1 MRRNKMKFEIKCPN
15 CEKIYEPELGRRKH
29 PELLIQQE
37 LCDTGGCAFLYD
49 ILISGWKGYD
59 EMSDEE
65 LKREYDDRYQSF

>member
-1 MRRNKMKFEIKCPN
+1 MGGIIGGKMTKEKMIKELINQDFED
-15 CEKIYEPELGRRKH
+15 
-29 PELLIQQE
+29 IQQE